1 MALDF
6 SWLSLQPTLPHPRLT
21 RKTQNRPNR
30 DGDHKAPGA
39 IVDAQDGPKQRSRMS
54 THVRSSRITRIGR
67 CTVSAKGAVMVA
79 LSLMLTVVDASAQLC
94 PGTTVTVTSGLRRP
108 MGMALSNQGNVLVS
122 ETGTATPHS
131 GRISIVDPSG
141 DRRTLLDG
149 LPSGRSDVGD
159 PAGPAGIA
167 MRGRTLYALMS
178 IGDSVLAS
186 PVPTRN
192 LANPNVSSPIFSS
205 VLAIH
210 FSAHVEKTTA
220 GFTLSPADEQTL
232 AAGQSVHLSNGGG
245 DTVDIELVANFP
257 DYVSDPLPGFPA
269 IVRGS
274 NPFGLV
280 VVADQIYVTDGG
292 RNLVW
297 QVDIPT
303 GSFSPLATFPTIPNP
318 LSPAVGGPVV
328 EAVPTG
334 IEYADGE
341 LLVTLFRGVPFA
353 PGTSAVVRIDPSTGV
368 QSPFLSGLKTAIGV
382 LGIKDGGEESYLVL
396 QNSSGLA
403 PFFAGP
409 GLVLK
414 FDSPG
419 GAPTVLTDCLAR
431 PTAMLRDAK
440 TGTLYITEL
449 LTGRIVALHF
459 GS

>member
-1 MALDF
+1 
-6 SWLSLQPTLPHPRLT
+6 
-21 RKTQNRPNR
+21 
-30 DGDHKAPGA
+30 
-39 IVDAQDGPKQRSRMS
+39 MS
-54 THVRSSRITRIGR
+54 THIRSSKITRIGR
-67 CTVSAKGAVMVA
+67 CTVSARGAVMVA
-79 LSLMLTVVDASAQLC
+79 LLLMLTVVDASAQLC
-94 PGTTVTVTSGLRRP
+94 PGTTVTSGLRRP

-122 ETGTATPHS
+122 ETGTATPQS

-205 VLAIH
+205 ILAIH

-232 AAGQSVHLSNGGG
+232 AGGQSVHLSNGGG

-318 LSPAVGGPVV
+318 LFPRSA
-328 EAVPTG
+328 AHSSR
-334 IEYADGE
+334 
-341 LLVTLFRGVPFA
+341 LFRPV
-353 PGTSAVVRIDPSTGV
+353 SST
-368 QSPFLSGLKTAIGV
+368 
-382 LGIKDGGEESYLVL
+382 
-396 QNSSGLA
+396 
-403 PFFAGP
+403 
-409 GLVLK
+409 
-414 FDSPG
+414 
-419 GAPTVLTDCLAR
+419 PTVSCSSRCSAAFRSHRGRQPSCGSIR
-431 PTAMLRDAK
+431 PQ
-440 TGTLYITEL
+440 
-449 LTGRIVALHF
+449 
-459 GS
+459 GSNHRS

>member
-1 MALDF
+1 M
-6 SWLSLQPTLPHPRLT
+6 
-21 RKTQNRPNR
+21 
-30 DGDHKAPGA
+30 
-39 IVDAQDGPKQRSRMS
+39 
-54 THVRSSRITRIGR
+54 
-67 CTVSAKGAVMVA
+67 
-79 LSLMLTVVDASAQLC
+79 
-94 PGTTVTVTSGLRRP
+94 
-108 MGMALSNQGNVLVS
+108 
-122 ETGTATPHS
+122 
-131 GRISIVDPSG
+131 
-141 DRRTLLDG
+141 
-149 LPSGRSDVGD
+149 
-159 PAGPAGIA
+159 
-167 MRGRTLYALMS
+167 
-178 IGDSVLAS
+178 
-186 PVPTRN
+186 
-192 LANPNVSSPIFSS
+192 
-205 VLAIH
+205 
-210 FSAHVEKTTA
+210 
-220 GFTLSPADEQTL
+220 LSPADEQTL

-280 VVADQIYVTDGG
+280 VVADQLYVTDGG

-318 LSPAVGGPVV
+318 LFPAVGGPVV

-353 PGTSAVVRIDPSTGV
+353 PGTSAVVQIDPSTGV

-396 QNSSGLA
+396 QNSSGPA

-409 GLVLK
+409 GLVLQ

-419 GAPTVLTDCLAR
+419 GAPTVLADCLAR

-440 TGTLYITEL
+440 TGTLYVTEL
-449 LTGRIVALHF
+449 LTGRIVALDF

>member
-1 MALDF
+1 MI
-6 SWLSLQPTLPHPRLT
+6 P
-21 RKTQNRPNR
+21 QNRKPAR
-30 DGDHKAPGA
+30 TGTA
-39 IVDAQDGPKQRSRMS
+39 IINTVDAADGLKQRSRMS
-54 THVRSSRITRIGR
+54 SHIRSSRLARIGR
-67 CTVSAKGAVMVA
+67 CSVGAKVVVMIA
-79 LSLMLTVVDASAQLC
+79 LSPMLTVVDASAQLC
-94 PGTTVTVTSGLRRP
+94 PGTTVTSGLRRP

-122 ETGTATPHS
+122 ETGTAAPHS
-131 GRISIVDPSG
+131 GRISIVQPSG

-178 IGDSVLAS
+178 IGDAVLAS

-192 LANPNVSSPIFSS
+192 LPNPNVSSPIFSS
-205 VLAIH
+205 ILAIH
-210 FSAHVEKTTA
+210 FSAQVEKTTA
-220 GFTLSPADEQTL
+220 GFTLSSADEQTL
-232 AAGQSVHLSNGGG
+232 AAGQGVHLSNGGG

-257 DYVSDPLPGFPA
+257 DYVPDPVPGFPA

-280 VVADQIYVTDGG
+280 VAGDHLYVTDGG

-297 QVDIPT
+297 LVDIPT
-303 GSFSPLATFPTIPNP
+303 GDFFPLATFPTIPNP
-318 LSPAVGGPVV
+318 LFPMGVGGPTV

-334 IEYADGE
+334 IAYADGQ

-353 PGTSAVVRIDPSTGV
+353 PGTSTVVQIDPSTGV
-368 QSPFLSGLKTAIGV
+368 QSSFLGGLKTAIGV
-382 LGIKDGGEESYLVL
+382 LEIKDLGDESYLVL
-396 QNSSGLA
+396 QNSSGPA

-409 GLVLK
+409 GLVLQ

-419 GAPTVLTDCLAR
+419 GAPTVLADCLAR

-449 LTGRIVALHF
+449 LTGRIVALDL

>member
-1 MALDF
+1 
-6 SWLSLQPTLPHPRLT
+6 
-21 RKTQNRPNR
+21 
-30 DGDHKAPGA
+30 
-39 IVDAQDGPKQRSRMS
+39 MS
-54 THVRSSRITRIGR
+54 THIRSSRIARIGR
-67 CTVSAKGAVMVA
+67 CTVSAKVAVMIA
-79 LSLMLTVVDASAQLC
+79 LSPMLTVVDASAQLC
-94 PGTTVTVTSGLRRP
+94 PGTTVTSGLRRP

-122 ETGTATPHS
+122 ETGTATPNS

-178 IGDSVLAS
+178 IGDSVLPS

-192 LANPNVSSPIFSS
+192 LPNPNVSSPIFSS

-220 GFTLSPADEQTL
+220 GFTLSPADQQTL
-232 AAGQSVHLSNGGG
+232 AAGPSVHLSNGGG

-257 DYVSDPLPGFPA
+257 DYVSDPVPGFPA

-280 VVADQIYVTDGG
+280 IVADQLYVTDGG

-303 GSFSPLATFPTIPNP
+303 GSFSPLTTFPTIPNP
-318 LSPAVGGPVV
+318 LFPAVGGPVV

-353 PGTSAVVRIDPSTGV
+353 PGTSAVVQIDPSTGV

-382 LGIKDGGEESYLVL
+382 LGIKDRGEESYLVL
-396 QNSSGLA
+396 QNSSGPA

-409 GLVLK
+409 GLLLQ

-419 GAPTVLTDCLAR
+419 GAPTVLADCLGR

-449 LTGRIVALHF
+449 LTGRIVALDL

>member
-1 MALDF
+1 
-6 SWLSLQPTLPHPRLT
+6 
-21 RKTQNRPNR
+21 
-30 DGDHKAPGA
+30 
-39 IVDAQDGPKQRSRMS
+39 
-54 THVRSSRITRIGR
+54 
-67 CTVSAKGAVMVA
+67 
-79 LSLMLTVVDASAQLC
+79 
-94 PGTTVTVTSGLRRP
+94 

-149 LPSGRSDVGD
+149 LPSGKSDVGD

-178 IGDSVLAS
+178 IGDSVLPS

-220 GFTLSPADEQTL
+220 GFTLSQADQQTL
-232 AAGQSVHLSNGGG
+232 AARQDVHLSNGGG
-245 DTVDIELVANFP
+245 DTVDIEMVANFP

-274 NPFGLV
+274 NPFGLA
-280 VVADQIYVTDGG
+280 VVADRLYVTDGG

-303 GSFSPLATFPTIPNP
+303 GSFSPLASFPTIPNP
-318 LSPAVGGPVV
+318 LFPAVGGPVV

-353 PGTSAVVRIDPSTGV
+353 PGTSAVVQIDPSTSV
-368 QSPFLSGLKTAIGV
+368 QSPFVSGLKTAIGV
-382 LGIKDGGEESYLVL
+382 LGVKDRGEESYLIL
-396 QNSSGLA
+396 QNSSGLG
-403 PFFAGP
+403 PFFGGP
-409 GLVLK
+409 GLVLR
-414 FDSPG
+414 FDPPG
-419 GAPTVLTDCLAR
+419 GASTVADCLER

-440 TGTLYITEL
+440 TGTLYVTEL
-449 LTGRIVALHF
+449 LKGRIVALNL

>member
-1 MALDF
+1 M
-6 SWLSLQPTLPHPRLT
+6 SSHT
-21 RKTQNRPNR
+21 RW
-30 DGDHKAPGA
+30 
-39 IVDAQDGPKQRSRMS
+39 
-54 THVRSSRITRIGR
+54 SRIARNGR
-67 CTVSAKGAVMVA
+67 WTASAKVAVMIA
-79 LSLMLTVVDASAQLC
+79 LALIFTVVDASAQLC
-94 PGTTVTVTSGLRRP
+94 PGTTVTSGLRRP

-131 GRISIVDPSG
+131 GRISIVDPAG
-141 DRRTLLDG
+141 ARRTLLDG

-167 MRGRTLYALMS
+167 IRGRTLYVLMS
-178 IGDSVLAS
+178 IGDSVLPS

-192 LANPNVSSPIFSS
+192 LPNPDVSSPIFSS
-205 VLAIH
+205 VLTIH
-210 FSAHVEKTTA
+210 FSAQVEKTTA
-220 GFTLSPADEQTL
+220 GFTLSTADQQTL

-245 DTVDIELVANFP
+245 DAIDIELAANFP
-257 DYVSDPLPGFPA
+257 DYVSDPVPGFPA

-280 VVADQIYVTDGG
+280 VVGNQLYVTDGG

-297 QVDIPT
+297 QVDVPT

-318 LSPAVGGPVV
+318 LFPAVGGPVV

-334 IEYADGE
+334 IEYANGE

-353 PGTSAVVRIDPSTGV
+353 PGTSAVVQIDPSTGA

-382 LGIKDGGEESYLVL
+382 LAIKDGKEESYLVL
-396 QNSSGLA
+396 QNSSGPA

-409 GLVLK
+409 GLLLQ

-419 GAPTVLTDCLAR
+419 STPTVLADCLAR
-431 PTAMLRDAK
+431 PTAMLRDSK
-440 TGTLYITEL
+440 TGTLYIAEL
-449 LTGRIVALHF
+449 LSGRIVALNL
-459 GS
+459 GY

>member
-1 MALDF
+1 
-6 SWLSLQPTLPHPRLT
+6 
-21 RKTQNRPNR
+21 
-30 DGDHKAPGA
+30 
-39 IVDAQDGPKQRSRMS
+39 
-54 THVRSSRITRIGR
+54 
-67 CTVSAKGAVMVA
+67 
-79 LSLMLTVVDASAQLC
+79 
-94 PGTTVTVTSGLRRP
+94 

-122 ETGTATPHS
+122 ETGTATPDS

-167 MRGRTLYALMS
+167 MRGRTLYSLMS
-178 IGDSVLAS
+178 IGDSVLPS

-210 FSAHVEKTTA
+210 FSAQVEKTTA
-220 GFTLSPADEQTL
+220 GFTLSQADQQTL
-232 AAGQSVHLSNGGG
+232 AGGQSVHLSNGGG
-245 DTVDIELVANFP
+245 DTADIEMVANFP

-280 VVADQIYVTDGG
+280 VVANQIYVTDGG

-303 GSFSPLATFPTIPNP
+303 GSFSPLATFATIPNP
-318 LSPAVGGPVV
+318 LFPAVGGPVV

-334 IEYADGE
+334 IEYANGE

-353 PGTSAVVRIDPSTGV
+353 PGTSAVVQIDPSTGI

-382 LGIKDGGEESYLVL
+382 LVIQESFLVL
-396 QNSSGLA
+396 QNSSGPG

-409 GLVLK
+409 GLVLQ

-419 GAPTVLTDCLAR
+419 SAPTMLADCLTR

-449 LTGRIVALHF
+449 LTGRIVAMHL

>member
-1 MALDF
+1 M
-6 SWLSLQPTLPHPRLT
+6 
-21 RKTQNRPNR
+21 
-30 DGDHKAPGA
+30 
-39 IVDAQDGPKQRSRMS
+39 
-54 THVRSSRITRIGR
+54 RIARIGR
-67 CTVSAKGAVMVA
+67 WTVSAKVAVLMA

-94 PGTTVTVTSGLRRP
+94 PGTTVTSGLRRP
-108 MGMALSNQGNVLVS
+108 MGMALSNQGNLLVS
-122 ETGTATPHS
+122 ETGTATPDS
-131 GRISIVDPSG
+131 GRISIVGRSG

-178 IGDSVLAS
+178 IGDAVLAY
-186 PVPTRN
+186 PGVPTRN

-220 GFTLSPADEQTL
+220 GFTLSPADQQTL
-232 AAGQSVHLSNGGG
+232 AAGPSVHLSNGGG

-257 DYVSDPLPGFPA
+257 DYVSDPLPGFPT

-280 VVADQIYVTDGG
+280 VVADQLYVTDGG

-297 QVDIPT
+297 QVDIAT

-318 LSPAVGGPVV
+318 LFPAVGGPVV

-353 PGTSAVVRIDPSTGV
+353 PGTSAVVQIDPSTGV

-382 LGIKDGGEESYLVL
+382 LAFKDRGEKSYLVL
-396 QNSSGLA
+396 QNSSGPA

-409 GLVLK
+409 GLVLQ

-419 GAPTVLTDCLAR
+419 GAPTVLANCLGR

-449 LTGRIVALHF
+449 LTGRIVALDL